1 VTLRETVF
9 ARCTTHVGLSALIGM
24 RCYPERL
31 VENAVY
37 PAVTFIA
44 PVSRVDDTYR
54 THSNV
59 NSPVTR
65 AVSRVQFNCFDDTG
79 DGAEDVADQV
89 IQAWSGFKDG
99 CDVGYAFIANKIA
112 TREDELKA
120 FRFIVD
126 VLIEHA
132 V

>member
-1 VTLRETVF
+1 MTLRETVYS
-9 ARCTTHVGLSALIGM
+9 RCTTHAGLSALIGT

-31 VENAVY
+31 VENATY
-37 PAVTFIA
+37 PAVSFIA
-44 PVSRVDDTYR
+44 PVSRVDDLYR

-65 AVSRVQFNCFDDTG
+65 AVSRVQFNCFDATG

-89 IQAWSGFKDG
+89 VQAWSAYKSG
-99 CDVGYAFIANKIA
+99 CDVGSAFIANRIS
-112 TREDELKA
+112 TREDELDA
-120 FRFIVD
+120 FRMIVD
-126 VLIEHA
+126 VIIEHS